1 MGQSQGNSWAGNT
14 MRQTSRKDSDMDPP
28 KYEDVVPTPPNS
40 SVFTPSAPIQ
50 YNLQQLE
57 LGQLPAPDNRQ
68 DDADLATRA
77 IPKLIKLLNDEDKV
91 VVTQA
96 AMMVHQLSK
105 KEASRHAIMNS
116 PQMVA
121 ALVKAITHPKFSDK
135 AQCVSCPSCLQE
147 VMVTASASGQFN
159 LQVLQAPDQEDVL
172 TPSWITVYT
181 PSPSPSPSPSPPPQA
196 SSPEV
201 EFSDKAQFV
210 SCPSCQQEVKTEVSS
225 EVSSCGWAFAII
237 CCLVGSCLLVK
248 CFPGFM
254 RYTHSCPICRAT
266 IAQTEPELSACSIIF
281 ISYLAV
287 CLFILVG
294 FCIASYDTLL
304 CFLSP
309 GSACDVPSP

>member
-68 DDADLATRA
+68 DDAYLATRA

-121 ALVKAITHPKFSDK
+121 ALVKAITHPKSSDN
-135 AQCVSCPSCLQE
+135 AQCVSCPSCHQE
-147 VMVTASASGQFN
+147 VMVTASAPGQFN
-159 LQVLQAPDQEDVL
+159 LQISPAPDQ
-172 TPSWITVYT
+172 
-181 PSPSPSPSPSPPPQA
+181 SPPPQA
-196 SSPEV
+196 SSPKV
-201 EFSDKAQFV
+201 KFSTKPQSV
-210 SCPSCQQEVKTEVSS
+210 SCPSCQQEVVTEVDS
-225 EVSSCGWAFAII
+225 EDCRCMYNLAFACLI
-237 CCLVGSCLLVK
+237 CTLGAGFCLL
-248 CFPGFM
+248 FLIPE
-254 RYTHSCPICRAT
+254 RYTHSCPRCQAT
-266 IAQTEPELSACSIIF
+266 IAKTGYRLSACSIIGNLVLAAF
-281 ISYLAV
+281 IV
-287 CLFILVG
+287 FFIYIHIHTRKN
-294 FCIASYDTLL
+294 F
-304 CFLSP
+304 
-309 GSACDVPSP
+309 

>member
-1 MGQSQGNSWAGNT
+1 MGQSQGNSWTGN
-14 MRQTSRKDSDMDPP
+14 TSRKTSRMDSDMDPP
-28 KYEDVVPTPPNS
+28 KYEDVVLTPQNS
-40 SVFTPSAPIQ
+40 SPSAPLQ
-50 YNLQQLE
+50 YNLQELE

-105 KEASRHAIMNS
+105 KEASRNAIMNS

-121 ALVKAITHPKFSDK
+121 ALVKAITHPKFSDR

-147 VMVTASASGQFN
+147 VMVTASAPGQFN
-159 LQVLQAPDQEDVL
+159 LQILQAPDQEDVL

-181 PSPSPSPSPSPPPQA
+181 PSPSPSPPPQA
-196 SSPEV
+196 SRPQV

-225 EVSSCGWAFAII
+225 EVSHCGWAFAII
-237 CCLVGSCLLVK
+237 CCLVRSCIQSFLV
-248 CFPGFM
+248 CCLPGFR
-254 RYTHSCPICRAT
+254 RYTHSCPLCRAT
-266 IAQTEPELSACSIIF
+266 IAKTEPRLSACSIIF

-287 CLFILVG
+287 CLVILVG
-294 FCIASYDTLL
+294 FCIASYDTVL

-309 GSACDVPSP
+309 GSTCDVPSP

>member
-135 AQCVSCPSCLQE
+135 AQCVSCPSC
-147 VMVTASASGQFN
+147 
-159 LQVLQAPDQEDVL
+159 
-172 TPSWITVYT
+172 
-181 PSPSPSPSPSPPPQA
+181 
-196 SSPEV
+196 
-201 EFSDKAQFV
+201 
-210 SCPSCQQEVKTEVSS
+210 QQEVKTEVSS
-225 EVSSCGWAFAII
+225 EVSHCGWAFAII